1 LDKADLGDRIV
12 VRAEV
17 QGGRPVIAGTRVPV
31 ELILGHLAAG
41 MTAEAVAGEY
51 GLTVEDVLAAVDYAR
66 KVVGEQ
72 RVEEFALE

>member
-1 LDKADLGDRIV
+1 MNEANAANRIV
-12 VRAEV
+12 VGPDV

-51 GLTVEDVLAAVDYAR
+51 NVTLEDVLAAVEYAR